1 MNAVSQDLNA
11 VVKAQFETAVRV
23 ATVAAEG
30 AERFT
35 ELQLK
40 AVKSGFED
48 GVKQVKAFAA
58 VKEPAE
64 LQALS
69 TKLFQPAVDKA
80 TAYAR
85 EVYESVATT
94 QAEFTKLLE
103 TQVAEFNKQAVVA
116 LDSVVKNSPAGS
128 EVAVAA
134 FKQAFG
140 TANQAYESFVKSFQG
155 ISTLVETSVPTPA
168 RKKAA

>member
-1 MNAVSQDLNA
+1 MNPISQDLNA
-11 VVKAQFETAVRV
+11 VVKAQFDSVVRA

-30 AERFT
+30 AERFA

-40 AVKSGFED
+40 TVKAGFED
-48 GVKQVKAFAA
+48 SVKQVKALAA

-69 TKLFQPAVDKA
+69 AKLYQPTVDKA

-85 EVYESVATT
+85 EVYENVATT
-94 QAEFTKLLE
+94 QAELTKLLE

-116 LDSVVKNSPAGS
+116 LDTVVKNAPAGS

-140 TANQAYESFVKSFQG
+140 SANQAYESFVKSFQG
-155 ISTLVETSVPTPA
+155 LSTLAETSVPTTS

>member
-1 MNAVSQDLNA
+1 MNSLTPDLNA

-48 GVKQVKAFAA
+48 GVKQVKAIAA
-58 VKEPAE
+58 IKDPAE
-64 LQALS
+64 LQVLS

-85 EVYESVATT
+85 EIYEGAAAT
-94 QAEFTKLLE
+94 QAEFTKVLE

-116 LDSVVKNSPAGS
+116 LDAIVKNAPAGS
-128 EVAVAA
+128 EVATAA
-134 FKQAFG
+134 FKQALG

-155 ISTLVETSVPTPA
+155 ISTLAETSVPTGS